1 MRNPS
6 GQFVG
11 SASSLLAGLV
21 LLTAAHTTV
30 ASAQSIDPPG
40 FGPISVKGTQVVRL
54 NVVCFDHTVGYD
66 APAPCRGE
74 VMFHDAA
81 GRELKRA
88 SYDLAPGATTTLQ
101 LAIPATDAAGAP
113 IRRVAIIPCI
123 LPQPGGVAVP
133 SAEVYDRDAGRV
145 VLSVNPAAARMSEFN
160 NSLADPGSISG
171 FDPQPDPPAYSM
183 YTMRTDQ
190 SMRVNLFCFEHPIN
204 GVPPE
209 ACRGTVMFHDAAGN
223 VLKRAA
229 YTLAPGTSQSL
240 GFAPAGGRV
249 LLVGIVPCVVPDP
262 GGRAATVV
270 EVSDAGGTVVQIV
283 EPVTPRASRLKQ
295 TAGR

>member
-1 MRNPS
+1 MRGALKVLSVWIPMLM
-6 GQFVG
+6 
-11 SASSLLAGLV
+11 LLAGAV
-21 LLTAAHTTV
+21 NPAFAEV
-30 ASAQSIDPPG
+30 DPPG
-40 FGPISVKGTQVVRL
+40 FAPVPVKGSQTIRL
-54 NVVCFDHTVGYD
+54 NVLCFDHQVGYD
-66 APAPCRGE
+66 APATCRGA

-81 GRELKRA
+81 GRELKR
-88 SYDLAPGATTTLQ
+88 STYELTPGETMNLQ
-101 LAIPATDAAGAP
+101 LTIPAATASGAP
-113 IRRVAIIPCI
+113 IQRVAIIPCI
-123 LPQPGGVAVP
+123 LPDPGGVAVP
-133 SAEVYDRDAGRV
+133 SVEVFDRDAGRM
-145 VLSVNPAAARMSEFN
+145 VLHINPAAVRMSEFN